1 MATLILALLF
11 PFLTTVCAANEVYI
25 SSNGS
30 SNTSCGSV
38 HSPCLSL
45 TDITQWNNDTVLI
58 IEGSIVLDSVIEIN
72 SVHNLSFTS
81 SITNQE
87 VAAVIKCIC
96 PQYNNCGLIIEDS
109 QNVSFKGLSVTGCS
123 VLHELDSSGTYLYRS
138 AITINSTNNISLDST
153 LISESIGT
161 GLLLINAAGNINI
174 TNSVFSNNWL
184 PYALQT
190 NSNDTVVHGGAG
202 LAVLVS
208 GCQATAHNC
217 SYASS
222 GKYSIQR
229 ASFINN
235 TNNLT
240 SFNSR
245 DWLFS
250 FGGGLGILLIW
261 NARGN
266 SFNIEHSNFSNN
278 RASVGGGI
286 AWHCKTLCLDNVMN
300 VNNCLIQDN
309 SLTTPSFGGA
319 GMATGIAQYS
329 GDTSTNNNVTVNETS
344 FIGNN
349 GIYGGGVLVYCNA
362 MDPEK
367 PLQAYNYVH
376 FIKSRWVGNSGT
388 VSPAVEVEPNFKSQ
402 QYSAFTTKVIFEDCS
417 YTNNSIRRHYNSSV
431 TPSYTFNEGI
441 GVFIITRL
449 TVHFRGNNTFTG
461 NSGTALYILTGSA
474 FFTKGAVTMF
484 NNNTGTNGGAL
495 GLVGYSNI
503 QYDNDTVFIFN
514 GNRASFIGGAIHVLN
529 AKPHSSLSSHSC
541 FLQYN
546 NSESLYPTNARF
558 IFNDNWSST
567 CIANSIFLTTVAP
580 CRFACLSQSAII
592 PEPKDIF
599 INQSC
604 IGTFEFFS
612 NDSERNEVASGGS
625 LFNIS
630 QSTPL
635 SIIPGR
641 KYYLPLTLLDD
652 MGQDV
657 TRITIFQSSIGNNSD
672 IKLSDGFVANNT
684 IELRGESGEMSNLTL
699 TATSYQSKGVGAS
712 ISIKLSSCPPGYV
725 IDSNKGSCVCSA
737 IQNKLFTY
745 HGIVSCD
752 EKEGV
757 ASAIAGY
764 WVGYILSNDTDT
776 PNQYNLY
783 TADCP
788 LGFCTYFNKTMS
800 SKSNQYYSLTNTASK
815 NDLEQVVCAEN
826 RQGTACSQCKE
837 GYSVYFHS
845 ETNKC
850 GDSYLCSVGIIF
862 YILSE
867 IIPITFLFFAIVF
880 FNISLTTGL
889 AYNFLFM
896 IQLLQAMIVSVNG
909 GVEFKPSFIRSI
921 YRVIYNMFNLDF
933 FDDDKLSFCLWKG
946 ARTLDMISIKYVSV
960 IYAVILIMG
969 FVYMFK
975 HCTCSSKCP
984 KVSVSYSAVQGLTA
998 FLVISYFQCSRITFL
1013 ILDKET
1019 PLGIG
1024 GSHYKDI
1031 VFWDGSLIYFSPK
1044 HLQYAI
1050 PAIICLIFFVI
1061 PFPLILMFNGLLLK
1075 CESQLSSRFYFI
1087 RRSMPWTK
1095 VHYRMKPLLDSF
1107 QGTFKD
1113 QYRFFSGLYFLY
1125 RILILTLLDAA
1136 TTPLQYYFLLEVM
1149 LIIIIIIQAI
1159 VQPFQKKTH
1168 NIAALLIFSN
1178 MALINIFTLRI
1189 YNLVSMDGDTA
1200 ETIALQ
1206 WIQMVL
1212 IYVPLVAGVMWVIWK
1227 VHQKFHSENNSE
1239 TSIEENEYY
1248 AYDEDFPEDVF
1259 NRSEE
1264 KF

>member
-30 SNTSCGSV
+30 SDASCGSV
-38 HSPCLSL
+38 HFPCLSL

-81 SITNQE
+81 SDTNQE

-109 QNVSFKGLSVTGCS
+109 QNVSFKGLSVNGCS

-138 AITINSTNNISLDST
+138 GITINSTNNISLDST
-153 LISESIGT
+153 SISESIGT

-184 PYALQT
+184 PYALQRD
-190 NSNDTVVHGGAG
+190 SNGTVVHGGAG

-208 GCQATAHNC
+208 GCQPTARNC

-222 GKYSIQR
+222 GNYNIQR
-229 ASFINN
+229 ALFINN

-240 SFNSR
+240 SLNSR

-261 NARGN
+261 NAHGN
-266 SFNIEHSNFSNN
+266 SFNIEHSNFTNN

-300 VNNCLIQDN
+300 MNNCTIQDN

-329 GDTSTNNNVTVNETS
+329 GGISTNNNVTVNETS

-367 PLQAYNYVH
+367 PLQEYNYVH

-417 YTNNSIRRHYNSSV
+417 YTNNIIRRHYNSSV

-474 FFTKGAVTMF
+474 FFTRGAVTMF

-514 GNRASFIGGAIHVLN
+514 GNRASFIGGAIHVFKLHN
-529 AKPHSSLSSHSC
+529 SLSSHSC

-546 NSESLYPTNARF
+546 DDKSSYPTNARF
-558 IFNDNWSST
+558 IFKNNWSST
-567 CIANSIFLTTVAP
+567 GIANSIFLTTVAP
-580 CRFACLSQSAII
+580 CQFACLSQSAFI
-592 PEPKDIF
+592 PKPKDTF
-599 INQSC
+599 TNQSC

-625 LFNIS
+625 LFTIS

-641 KYYLPLTLLDD
+641 KGYLPLKLLDE

-657 TRITIFQSSIGNNSD
+657 TKITIFQPSIGNDSD
-672 IKLSDGFVANNT
+672 IKISDGFEFVANNT
-684 IELRGESGEMSNLTL
+684 IELKGESGEMSNLTL
-699 TATSYQSKGVGAS
+699 TAASYQSKGVSAS
-712 ISIKLSSCPPGYV
+712 INIKLSSCPPGYV
-725 IDSNKGSCVCSA
+725 MDSNKESCICSA
-737 IQNKLFTY
+737 IQNNKLFTY

-752 EKEGV
+752 ENEGV

-783 TADCP
+783 TTDCP
-788 LGFCTYFNKTMS
+788 LGFCHYFNSTIN
-800 SKSNQYYSLTNTASK
+800 SKSNQYYSLTKTASK
-815 NDLEQVVCAEN
+815 NELEQVVCAEN

-850 GDSYLCSVGIIF
+850 GDSYLCSFGIMF

-896 IQLLQAMIVSVNG
+896 IQLLQAMEVSVNG
-909 GVEFKPSFIRSI
+909 GVEFNPSFIRSVYI
-921 YRVIYNMFNLDF
+921 VIYNMFNLDF
-933 FDDDKLSFCLWKG
+933 FNIDELSFCLWKG
-946 ARTLDMISIKYVSV
+946 ARTLDIITIKYVSV
-960 IYAVILIMG
+960 IYAVVLIKG

-1013 ILDKET
+1013 ILNRKT
-1019 PLGIG
+1019 PRGIG
-1024 GSHYKDI
+1024 GSLYNDDI
-1031 VFWDGSLIYFSPK
+1031 VFWDGSLTYFSPK

-1050 PAIICLIFFVI
+1050 PAIICLVIFVI

-1075 CESQLSSRFYFI
+1075 CESQLSRRFYLI
-1087 RRSMPWTK
+1087 RGSMPWTMI
-1095 VHYRMKPLLDSF
+1095 HYRMKPLLDSF

-1125 RILILTLLDAA
+1125 RILILTLVVMAA
-1136 TTPLQYYFLLEVM
+1136 TALQYYFLLEVM

-1159 VQPFQKKTH
+1159 VRPFQKKTH

-1189 YNLVSMDGDTA
+1189 YNLVSTDGYTG
-1200 ETIALQ
+1200 ETVVLQ

-1227 VHQKFHSENNSE
+1227 AYQRCCNLKTRNNYLA
-1239 TSIEENEYY
+1239 I
-1248 AYDEDFPEDVF
+1248 DEDFPEEIF
-1259 NRSEE
+1259 NRSEGNL
-1264 KF
+1264 